1 MILLSTLIG
10 HDAMN
15 VSTATT
21 TGAVT
26 GIGLAAN
33 RIVSVGIG
41 KESIDATAV
50 RGFDGDAVTY
60 ETTTATAGAG
70 AEAPPVLPPPLDP
83 RGSKVLDQHGDRLG
97 TIADLTIT
105 DEGVVDTILLDDG
118 HALPGSRLLV
128 IGSYAAIVSIEPPRS

>member
-21 TGAVT
+21 TGSVT

-41 KESIDATAV
+41 KDSIDAATV
-50 RGFDGDAVTY
+50 RGFDGDTVTY
-60 ETTTATAGAG
+60 EATAGAG
-70 AEAPPVLPPPLDP
+70 AGTTASPALPPPLDP
-83 RGSKVLDQHGDRLG
+83 RGSKVLDQHGDLLG

-105 DEGVVDTILLDDG
+105 DEGLVDTILLDDG
-118 HALPGSRLLV
+118 HALSGSRLRV
-128 IGSYAAIVSIEPPRS
+128 IGSYAAIVSTEPPRP